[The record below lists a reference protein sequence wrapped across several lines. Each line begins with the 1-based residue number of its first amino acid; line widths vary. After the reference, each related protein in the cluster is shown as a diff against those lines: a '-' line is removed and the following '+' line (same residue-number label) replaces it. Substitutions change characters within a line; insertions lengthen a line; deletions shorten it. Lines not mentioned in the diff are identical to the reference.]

1 MMGKDR
7 KDILTTYFGST
18 WSRATNTKADASAE
32 RACQLRM

>member
-1 MMGKDR
+1 MMGKVR

-18 WSRATNTKADASAE
+18 WSRVTSTKADATTE